1 MLCDSK
7 MLDIITM
14 WPSYIVIM
22 SNVLAAAAAA
32 VVVVAIF
39 PDYRLGSAI
48 IKVSHTKYCVLCNCA
63 FKVTM

>member
-1 MLCDSK
+1 
-7 MLDIITM
+7 
-14 WPSYIVIM
+14 M
-22 SNVLAAAAAA
+22 SNVLAAAAAAVVVAVA